1 MAAFCFFNLFWQ
13 EPHAGESAMSDQN
26 LYPPVDP
33 IKSGIKACC
42 PRCGEG
48 KLFNGFLTVAPRCNA
63 CGLDYSFADSGDGPA
78 AFVILIIGFIVVGLA
93 LWMEVNVSPPLWVHF
108 ILWVPLAI
116 ILSLLAMRWIKGILI
131 NMQYRNKAQPGR
143 LDDGK

>member
-1 MAAFCFFNLFWQ
+1 
-13 EPHAGESAMSDQN
+13 MSDHN
-26 LYPPVDP
+26 LYPAVDP
-33 IKSGIKACC
+33 VKSGLTGHC

-48 KLFNGFLTVAPRCNA
+48 KLFDGFLTVAPRCRV

-93 LWMEVNVSPPLWVHF
+93 LWTEVNYSPPLWVHF

-116 ILSLLAMRWIKGILI
+116 ILSLLAMRSIKGILI
-131 NMQYRNKAQPGR
+131 NLQFRNKASQGR
-143 LDDGK
+143 LDDDNE

>member
-1 MAAFCFFNLFWQ
+1 
-13 EPHAGESAMSDQN
+13 MSDHN
-26 LYPPVDP
+26 LYPAVDP
-33 IKSGIKACC
+33 VKSGLTGHC

-48 KLFNGFLTVAPRCNA
+48 KLFDGFLTVAPCCRV

-93 LWMEVNVSPPLWVHF
+93 LWMEVNYSPSLWVHF

-116 ILSLLAMRWIKGILI
+116 ILSLLAMRSIKGILI
-131 NMQYRNKAQPGR
+131 NLQFRNKASQGR
-143 LDDGK
+143 LDDDNE

>member
-1 MAAFCFFNLFWQ
+1 MA
-13 EPHAGESAMSDQN
+13 EHDH
-26 LYPPVDP
+26 YPPVDP
-33 IKSGIKACC
+33 VRSGIAGRC

-48 KLFNGFLTVAPRCNA
+48 RLFSGFLTVAPRCNA

-93 LWMEVNVSPPLWVHF
+93 LWMEVNVGPPLWVHF

-116 ILSLLAMRWIKGILI
+116 VLSLAAMRAMKGILI
-131 NMQYRNKAQPGR
+131 NLQYRNRAAPGQ
-143 LDDGK
+143 LDEGE

>member
-1 MAAFCFFNLFWQ
+1 
-13 EPHAGESAMSDQN
+13 MSDHN
-26 LYPPVDP
+26 LYPAVDP
-33 IKSGIKACC
+33 VKSGLTGHC

-48 KLFNGFLTVAPRCNA
+48 KLFDGFLTVAPCCRV

-93 LWMEVNVSPPLWVHF
+93 LWMEVNYTPPLWVHF

-116 ILSLLAMRWIKGILI
+116 ILSLLAMRSIKGILI
-131 NMQYRNKAQPGR
+131 NLQFRNKASQGR
-143 LDDGK
+143 LDDDNE

>member
-1 MAAFCFFNLFWQ
+1 
-13 EPHAGESAMSDQN
+13 MSDHN
-26 LYPPVDP
+26 LYPAVDP
-33 IKSGIKACC
+33 VKSGLTGHC

-48 KLFNGFLTVAPRCNA
+48 KLFDGFLTVAPRCRV

-93 LWMEVNVSPPLWVHF
+93 LWMEVNYSPSLWVHF

-116 ILSLLAMRWIKGILI
+116 ILSLLAMRSIKGILI
-131 NMQYRNKAQPGR
+131 NLQFRNKASQGR
-143 LDDGK
+143 LDDDNE

>member
-1 MAAFCFFNLFWQ
+1 
-13 EPHAGESAMSDQN
+13 MSDHN
-26 LYPPVDP
+26 LYPAVDP
-33 IKSGIKACC
+33 VKSGLTGHC

-48 KLFNGFLTVAPRCNA
+48 KLFDGFLTVAPRCRV

-93 LWMEVNVSPPLWVHF
+93 LWMEVDYSPPLWVHF

-116 ILSLLAMRWIKGILI
+116 ILSLLAMRSIKGILI
-131 NMQYRNKAQPGR
+131 NLQFRNKASQGR
-143 LDDGK
+143 LDDDNE